1 MTDEKKERWM
11 ELCEQAA
18 KEQDDEKFNEL
29 ILEVSRLLKVRE
41 DRSKRPAPQA
51 KSEA

>member
-1 MTDEKKERWM
+1 M